1 MFLVQQLVEIA
12 ARALSPGVNDPFTA
26 ISCMNW
32 LGSGLRTMAERQM
45 PRPYRYDD
53 ANRLRVIALVIDFEQ
68 FASAI
73 FDRLRPYVST
83 DRNASLHMMETLA
96 RAFRA
101 LEDEPKRQTLL
112 AHAEAL
118 SEACESGLDQERDQQ
133 EVLQQLAGIRGL
145 AGCMPA
151 TPAALLGAV

>member
-32 LGSGLRTMAERQM
+32 LGSGLRTMADRQM
-45 PRPYRYDD
+45 PGPYRYDD
-53 ANRLRVIALVIDFEQ
+53 ANRLRVVTPVLDFEQ

-83 DRNASLHMMETLA
+83 DRNASLHMMEMLA
-96 RAFRA
+96 RAVRT
-101 LEDEPKRQTLL
+101 LEDQRKRQILL
-112 AHAEAL
+112 SHAEAL
-118 SEACESGLDQERDQQ
+118 CKGCQSGLDHERDQE
-133 EVLQQLAGIRGL
+133 EVLRQLARIRGL

-151 TPAALLGAV
+151 TPAALSGAV